1 MAMAEM
7 LIERRLITQS
17 QLDTALEEQREKG
30 GKLGEILVARG
41 WIDRL
46 TLASALS
53 KQWGRVT
60 AAPQPAARPAE
71 PVTVELDS
79 TIVSQREEIAALKAK
94 VTELERMVAWFKDLT
109 AELTRTTGS
118 AAA

>member
-1 MAMAEM
+1 MAMGEM

-17 QLDTALEEQREKG
+17 QLDDALEEQREKG

-60 AAPQPAARPAE
+60 AAPQPVARPAE
-71 PVTVELDS
+71 PTVELDS
-79 TIVSQREEIAALKAK
+79 TIAAQREEIAALKAK
-94 VTELERMVAWFKDLT
+94 VAELERMVAWFKDLT
-109 AELTRTTGS
+109 AELTRTGS

>member
-1 MAMAEM
+1 MGEM

-53 KQWGRVT
+53 
-60 AAPQPAARPAE
+60 
-71 PVTVELDS
+71 
-79 TIVSQREEIAALKAK
+79 
-94 VTELERMVAWFKDLT
+94 
-109 AELTRTTGS
+109 
-118 AAA
+118 

>member
-1 MAMAEM
+1 MGEM

-46 TLASALS
+46 TLGASYLD
-53 KQWGRVT
+53 GRPMKDAYRVGFY
-60 AAPQPAARPAE
+60 PEGPVFRLPRKLAR
-71 PVTVELDS
+71 V
-79 TIVSQREEIAALKAK
+79 KAK

>member
-1 MAMAEM
+1 MCDRARARLPAAREFHVSRMAMGEM

-17 QLDTALEEQREKG
+17 QLDTALEQQRAEG
-30 GKLGEILVARG
+30 GKLGEILVGRG

-60 AAPQPAARPAE
+60 EAPRSARPAA
-71 PVTVELDS
+71 PATVELDA
-79 TIVSQREEIAALKAK
+79 TIVTQREEIAGLKAK
-94 VTELERMVAWFKDLT
+94 
-109 AELTRTTGS
+109 
-118 AAA
+118 

>member
-1 MAMAEM
+1 MGEM

-17 QLDTALEEQREKG
+17 QLDTALEQQRAEG

-53 KQWGRVT
+53 KQWGRMT
-60 AAPQPAARPAE
+60 AAPQPVARPAE
-71 PVTVELDS
+71 PATVELDA
-79 TIVSQREEIAALKAK
+79 TIVAQREEIAGLKAK

-109 AELTRTTGS
+109 AELTRTGS